1 MSLNYLPLLLLSVFE
16 VSSFALYYRFTFE
29 GQHYEGRVC
38 FKVLIEPDSYSVSA
52 KTVAARQEE
61 VIDEEFSDT
70 EMEWS
75 TKSDRAVYVYALMIR
90 VDKT

>member
-1 MSLNYLPLLLLSVFE
+1 M
-16 VSSFALYYRFTFE
+16 
-29 GQHYEGRVC
+29 
-38 FKVLIEPDSYSVSA
+38 SA
-52 KTVAARQEE
+52 KTVAARQDE